1 LTLHPDRYSF
11 WYSGNYEADRPLAMT
26 DPNVFRYRAF
36 GYVDASD
43 YAVHYVS
50 VTGDTKIRAE
60 VYELRDDDSE
70 SLMAACDQQY
80 RMKVECGEFWVTVHS
95 VETAS
100 SGERQTELT
109 VGLTD
114 GTVVAVT
121 RLPGGEFDVTS
132 RTADGLP
139 DDHGQRYVW
148 PDGRPVFEFFE
159 DVATVI
165 AADGTWTSAD
175 FGGADHFVC
184 VTYLSDGAKVRMTTT
199 RPAVQFCHDS
209 ESGKPVTDDKYLVCR
224 RDLSGYEFVDHRES
238 QRTVCQVREGSDHE
252 TPWPVTVVRTLT
264 QNRCDARMAELV
276 DKALSDHLVTV
287 KTLADRLNAV
297 LPANDDD
304 VDDELDELNELD
316 GETALVSHPS
326 VNM

>member
-1 LTLHPDRYSF
+1 
-11 WYSGNYEADRPLAMT
+11 M
-26 DPNVFRYRAF
+26 FRYRAF

-43 YAVHYVS
+43 YAVHYMS
-50 VTGDTKIRAE
+50 VTGDTKVRAE
-60 VYELRDDDSE
+60 VYELRDDDSG
-70 SLMAACDQQY
+70 SAVAACEQRY

-95 VETAS
+95 VLTAS

-121 RLPGGEFDVTS
+121 RLPGGDFDLTP
-132 RTADGLP
+132 RTADGLA
-139 DDHGQRYVW
+139 DDHDQRYVW
-148 PDGRPVFEFFE
+148 PDGRPVFDFFD

-175 FGGADHFVC
+175 FGRADHFVC

-199 RPAVQFCHDS
+199 RPAVQFCRDS
-209 ESGKPVTDDKYLVCR
+209 ESEKPVADDKYLVCR

-238 QRTVCQVREGSDHE
+238 RRTVCQVREGSDLE

-264 QNRCDARMAELV
+264 QNRFDDRMAVLV

-297 LPANDDD
+297 LPVNDDD
-304 VDDELDELNELD
+304 VDDIDDELDELGELG
-316 GETALVSHPS
+316 GETAFVSHSS